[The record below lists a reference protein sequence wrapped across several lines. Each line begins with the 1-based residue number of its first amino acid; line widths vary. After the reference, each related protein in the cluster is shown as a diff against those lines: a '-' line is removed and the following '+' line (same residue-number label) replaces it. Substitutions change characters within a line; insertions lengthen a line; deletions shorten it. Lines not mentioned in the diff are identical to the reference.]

1 MKKKSFIVVFIV
13 TLIIIFLLFP
23 KTKTPFSGTYHAGS
37 SNAEELILN
46 SDNSF
51 DLRIDNYRNSL
62 SIHGKYKISNNHITL
77 ISNNKDDMFFIQ
89 DIKSG
94 EINGSVI
101 TFKQTEKTPPIL
113 FTKSWLSIIKNRDQ
127 RSKICR

>member
-1 MKKKSFIVVFIV
+1 MKKKSFIVVFII

-51 DLRIDNYRNSL
+51 DLHIDNYRNSL
-62 SIHGKYKISNNHITL
+62 TIRGKYKISNNHINL
-77 ISNNKDDMFFIQ
+77 LPNDKDDIFFIQ
-89 DIKSG
+89 DISSG
-94 EINGSVI
+94 DINGSVI
-101 TFKQTEKTPPIL
+101 TFKQANEASPIL
-113 FTKSWLSIIKNRDQ
+113 FSKS
-127 RSKICR
+127 